1 MKRLADFRN
10 IGIMAHV
17 DAGKTTLTERM
28 LYFTGFTHKLGNVD
42 DGNTIMDSDP
52 QEEKRGITISSAA
65 ITTYWKHQ
73 DNTWQIN
80 IIDTPGHVDFTAEV
94 ERSLRVLDGAVAVF
108 CARSGVQPQSE
119 TVWHQADR
127 YRIPRIA
134 FINKM
139 DRQGADFRRVV
150 SDIRQRLNA
159 NALPVQLPIG
169 AEDDF
174 SGVIDLVNMKAL
186 VWNTTD
192 GKTYETQEIPAALL
206 TEAQEAR
213 NYLLEELS
221 LLDESL
227 LDKYATSPESILP
240 QDIYTALRSATIRM
254 EAVPVLAGAAYKNK
268 GIQPLLDAVAIYL
281 PAPSDIGD
289 VKAVNP
295 ETDADMVIPVSEN
308 APLAALAFKI
318 ITDDYVGRLTLV
330 RVYAGVLHN
339 GDTIWNSRTGRKVRI
354 SRLMRIMSDKY
365 ETADAIGAGDIG
377 AVAGLK
383 DVKTGDS
390 LSHPDHP
397 VLLEQ
402 ISFPEP
408 MIGYAIE
415 ARSAKD
421 NDKLGDALNRLLEE
435 DPTLTVT
442 VDNATGQTILKGM
455 GELHLEVVLEKLATQ
470 YHLDINKGQPQ
481 IAYKE
486 IFTQAVTHREVYK
499 KQNGGSG
506 NFADIQFELSPG
518 DEQATGLEFINEIKG
533 GAIPKEFI
541 PSISKGFESAMHNGA
556 LAGYPVKSM
565 RVRLLDGSVHSNDSH
580 ALDFEHAAIIGFK
593 SVAAKAAP
601 RLLEPWMKVTV
612 TMPEEF
618 TGTITGDLNRRRGV
632 IRHIEMDGPVQTITA
647 MVPLSELFGYITVL
661 RTLSSGRASASLT
674 FDSYQA
680 VPGNITGNVLAK

>member
-42 DGNTIMDSDP
+42 EGNTVMDSDP

-65 ITTYWKHQ
+65 ITTYWQHQ
-73 DNTWQIN
+73 DHTWQIN

-119 TVWHQADR
+119 TVWHQANH
-127 YRIPRIA
+127 YNIPRIA

-174 SGVIDLVNMKAL
+174 SGVIDLITMKAL
-186 VWNTTD
+186 VWNTAD
-192 GKTYETQEIPAALL
+192 GKTYETLDIPSALL
-206 TEAQEAR
+206 NEALEAR

-227 LDKYATSPESILP
+227 LNKYTTAPNSILP
-240 QDIYTALRSATIRM
+240 EDIYAALRGATIRL

-268 GIQPLLDAVAIYL
+268 GIQPLLDAVATYL

-289 VKAVNP
+289 VKAADP
-295 ETDADMVIPVSEN
+295 ETEATVMIPVSEN

-318 ITDDYVGRLTLV
+318 ITDDYVGKLTLV
-330 RVYAGVLHN
+330 RVYAGVLHS
-339 GDTIWNSRTGRKVRI
+339 GDTLWNSRTSRKVRI

-365 ETADAIGAGDIG
+365 ETVEEIGAGDIG
-377 AVAGLK
+377 AVVGLK

-397 VLLEQ
+397 VLLEK

-415 ARSAKD
+415 AKSAKD

-541 PSISKGFESAMHNGA
+541 PAISKGFESAMNNGA

-565 RVRLLDGSVHSNDSH
+565 RVRLLDGSIHSNDSH
-580 ALDFEHAAIIGFK
+580 ALDFEHAAITGFK
-593 SVAAKAAP
+593 NVAAKAVP
-601 RLLEPWMKVTV
+601 RLLEPWMKVEV

-618 TGTITGDLNRRRGV
+618 TGTLTGDLNRRRGV
-632 IRHIEMDGPVQTITA
+632 IKQMEMNGAVQTITA

-661 RTLSSGRASASLT
+661 RTLSSGRAAASLT
-674 FDSYQA
+674 FDSYQT
-680 VPGNITGNVLAK
+680 VPGNITSHLLVK

>member
-42 DGNTIMDSDP
+42 EGNTVMDSDP

-65 ITTYWKHQ
+65 ITTYWQYQ
-73 DNTWQIN
+73 DHTWQIN

-119 TVWHQADR
+119 TVWHQANH
-127 YRIPRIA
+127 YNIPRIA

-174 SGVIDLVNMKAL
+174 SGVIDLIIMKAL
-186 VWNTTD
+186 LWNTAD
-192 GKTYETQEIPAALL
+192 GKTYETLDIPSALL
-206 TEAQEAR
+206 NEALEAR

-227 LDKYATSPESILP
+227 LNKYTTAPNSILP
-240 QDIYTALRSATIRM
+240 EDIYAALRGATIRL

-268 GIQPLLDAVAIYL
+268 GIQPLLDAVATYL

-289 VKAVNP
+289 VKAADP
-295 ETDADMVIPVSEN
+295 ETEATVMIPVSEN

-318 ITDDYVGRLTLV
+318 ITDDYVGKLTLV
-330 RVYAGVLHN
+330 RVYAGVLRS
-339 GDTIWNSRTGRKVRI
+339 GDTLWNSRTGRKVRI

-365 ETADAIGAGDIG
+365 ETVEEIGAGDIG
-377 AVAGLK
+377 AVVGLK

-397 VLLEQ
+397 VLLEK

-415 ARSAKD
+415 AKSAKD

-435 DPTLTVT
+435 DPTLIVT

-541 PSISKGFESAMHNGA
+541 PAISKGFESAMNNGA

-565 RVRLLDGSVHSNDSH
+565 RVRLLDGSIHNNDSH
-580 ALDFEHAAIIGFK
+580 ALDFEHAAITGFK

-601 RLLEPWMKVTV
+601 RLLEPWMKVEV

-618 TGTITGDLNRRRGV
+618 TGTLTGDLNRRRGV
-632 IRHIEMDGPVQTITA
+632 IKQMEMNGVVQTITA

-661 RTLSSGRASASLT
+661 RTLSSGRAAASLT
-674 FDSYQA
+674 FDSYQT
-680 VPGNITGNVLAK
+680 VPCNITNHLLVK

>member
-1 MKRLADFRN
+1 M
-10 IGIMAHV
+10 
-17 DAGKTTLTERM
+17 
-28 LYFTGFTHKLGNVD
+28 
-42 DGNTIMDSDP
+42 
-52 QEEKRGITISSAA
+52 
-65 ITTYWKHQ
+65 
-73 DNTWQIN
+73 
-80 IIDTPGHVDFTAEV
+80 DFTAEV
-94 ERSLRVLDGAVAVF
+94 ERSLRVLDSAIAVF

-119 TVWHQADR
+119 TVWHQANH
-127 YRIPRIA
+127 YQIPRMA

-150 SDIRQRLNA
+150 NEIRERLNA
-159 NALPVQLPIG
+159 NALPIQLPIG

-174 SGVIDLVNMKAL
+174 TGVIDLITMKAL
-186 VWNTTD
+186 VWNTVD
-192 GKTYETQEIPAALL
+192 GKTYDTADIPPALL
-206 TEAQEAR
+206 NEALEAR

-221 LLDESL
+221 LLDEAL
-227 LDKYATSPESILP
+227 WNKYTTAPESITAE
-240 QDIYTALRSATIRM
+240 DIRSALRGATIRM

-268 GIQPLLDAVAIYL
+268 GIQPLLDAVADYL

-289 VKAVNP
+289 IKAMDP
-295 ETDADMVIPVSEN
+295 ETETTVNIPVSES

-330 RVYAGVLHN
+330 RVYAGILRS
-339 GDTIWNSRTGRKVRI
+339 GDTLWNSRTGRKVRI

-365 ETADAIGAGDIG
+365 ETVEEIGAGDIG
-377 AVAGLK
+377 AVVGLK

-397 VLLEQ
+397 VLLEK

-415 ARSAKD
+415 AKSAKD
-421 NDKLGDALNRLLEE
+421 NDKLGEALGRLLEE
-435 DPTLTVT
+435 DPTLSVA

-470 YHLDINKGQPQ
+470 YHLAINKGTPQ

-486 IFTQAVTHREVYK
+486 IFTKAVTHHEVYK

-541 PSISKGFESAMHNGA
+541 PAISKGFESAMHNGA

-565 RVRLLDGSVHSNDSH
+565 RVRLLDGSIHSNDSH

-593 SVAAKAAP
+593 SIAAKAAP

-612 TMPEEF
+612 TLPEEY

-632 IRHIEMDGPVQTITA
+632 IKQVEMDGMVQTITA

-674 FDSYQA
+674 FDRYQT
-680 VPGNITGNVLAK
+680 VPESITSGVLVK

>member
-42 DGNTIMDSDP
+42 EGNTVMDSDP

-73 DNTWQIN
+73 DHAWQIN

-94 ERSLRVLDGAVAVF
+94 ERSLRVLDSAIAVF

-119 TVWHQADR
+119 TVWHQANH
-127 YRIPRIA
+127 YQIPRMA

-150 SDIRQRLNA
+150 QEIRERLNA
-159 NALPVQLPIG
+159 NALPIQLPIG

-174 SGVIDLVNMKAL
+174 TGVIDLITMKAL
-186 VWNTTD
+186 VWNTAD
-192 GKTYETQEIPAALL
+192 GKTYDTTDIPTALL
-206 TEAQEAR
+206 KEALEAR
-213 NYLLEELS
+213 RYLLEELS

-227 LDKYATSPESILP
+227 LNKYTTSPDSITAS
-240 QDIYTALRSATIRM
+240 DIRSALRGATIRM
-254 EAVPVLAGAAYKNK
+254 EAVPVLTGSAYKNK
-268 GIQPLLDAVAIYL
+268 GIQPLLDAVADYL

-289 VKAVNP
+289 IKAVDP
-295 ETDADMVIPVSEN
+295 ETEATMMIPANES

-330 RVYAGVLHN
+330 RVYAGVLRS
-339 GDTIWNSRTGRKVRI
+339 GDTLRNSRTGRKVRI

-365 ETADAIGAGDIG
+365 ETVEEIGAGDIG
-377 AVAGLK
+377 AVVGLK
-383 DVKTGDS
+383 EVKTGDS

-397 VLLEQ
+397 VLLEK

-415 ARSAKD
+415 AKSAKD
-421 NDKLGDALNRLLEE
+421 NDKLGDALGRLLEE
-435 DPTLTVT
+435 DPTLSVA

-470 YHLDINKGQPQ
+470 YHLEINKGQPQ

-486 IFTQAVTHREVYK
+486 IFTKAVTHHEVYK

-506 NFADIQFELSPG
+506 NFADIHFELSPG
-518 DEQATGLEFINEIKG
+518 DEQANGLEFINEIKG

-541 PSISKGFESAMHNGA
+541 PAISKGFESAMHNGA

-565 RVRLLDGSVHSNDSH
+565 RVRLLDGSIHSNDSH

-593 SVAAKAAP
+593 NVAAKAAP

-612 TMPEEF
+612 TLPEEF
-618 TGTITGDLNRRRGV
+618 TGTLTGDLNRRRGV
-632 IRHIEMDGPVQTITA
+632 IKQMEMDGVVQTITA

-674 FDSYQA
+674 FDQYQA
-680 VPGNITGNVLAK
+680 VPESISHGVLTK

>member
-42 DGNTIMDSDP
+42 DGNTVMDSDP

-150 SDIRQRLNA
+150 GDIRQRLNA

-174 SGVIDLVNMKAL
+174 SGVIDLVTMKAL
-186 VWNTTD
+186 VWNTAD
-192 GKTYETQEIPAALL
+192 GKTYETREIPAAMLN
-206 TEAQEAR
+206 EAIEAR

-240 QDIYTALRSATIRM
+240 QDIYTALRGATIRM

-268 GIQPLLDAVAIYL
+268 GIQPLLDAVATYL

-295 ETDADMVIPVSEN
+295 ETAADMVIPVSES
-308 APLAALAFKI
+308 APLAALAFKV

-365 ETADAIGAGDIG
+365 ETVDAIGAGDIG

-518 DEQATGLEFINEIKG
+518 DEQATGLEFINEIRG

-565 RVRLLDGSVHSNDSH
+565 RIRLLDGSVHSNDSH

-618 TGTITGDLNRRRGV
+618 TGAITGDLNRRRGM

-680 VPGNITGNVLAK
+680 VPGNITSNVLTK

>member
-42 DGNTIMDSDP
+42 DGNTVMDSDP

-65 ITTYWKHQ
+65 ITTYWKHE

-127 YRIPRIA
+127 YHIPRIA

-150 SDIRQRLNA
+150 GDIRQRLNA

-174 SGVIDLVNMKAL
+174 SGVIDLVTMKAL
-186 VWNTTD
+186 VWNTAD

-206 TEAQEAR
+206 NEAIEAR

-227 LDKYATSPESILP
+227 LDKYATSPESIVP

-268 GIQPLLDAVAIYL
+268 GIQPLLDAVATYL

-289 VKAVNP
+289 VKAVNS
-295 ETDADMVIPVSEN
+295 ETDADIAIPVSES

-365 ETADAIGAGDIG
+365 ETVEAIGAGDIG
-377 AVAGLK
+377 AIAGLK

-415 ARSAKD
+415 AKSAKD
-421 NDKLGDALNRLLEE
+421 NDKLGDALNRLQEE

-541 PSISKGFESAMHNGA
+541 PSISKGFESAMHNGV

-580 ALDFEHAAIIGFK
+580 APDFEHAAIIGFK
-593 SVAAKAAP
+593 SIAAKAAP
-601 RLLEPWMKVTV
+601 HLLEPWMKVTV

-674 FDSYQA
+674 FDSYQ
-680 VPGNITGNVLAK
+680 VVSGNITSNVLAK

>member
-42 DGNTIMDSDP
+42 EGNTVMDSDP

-65 ITTYWKHQ
+65 ITTYWQHQ
-73 DNTWQIN
+73 DHTWQIN

-119 TVWHQADR
+119 TVWHQANH
-127 YRIPRIA
+127 YNIPRIA

-174 SGVIDLVNMKAL
+174 SGVIDLITMKAL
-186 VWNTTD
+186 VWNTAD
-192 GKTYETQEIPAALL
+192 GKTYETLDIPSALL
-206 TEAQEAR
+206 NEALEAR

-227 LDKYATSPESILP
+227 LNKYTTAPNSILP
-240 QDIYTALRSATIRM
+240 EDIYAALRGATIRL

-268 GIQPLLDAVAIYL
+268 GIQPLLDAVATYL

-289 VKAVNP
+289 VKAADP
-295 ETDADMVIPVSEN
+295 ETEATVMIPVSEN

-318 ITDDYVGRLTLV
+318 ITDDYVGKLTLV
-330 RVYAGVLHN
+330 RVYAGVLHS
-339 GDTIWNSRTGRKVRI
+339 GDTLWNSRTSRKVRI

-365 ETADAIGAGDIG
+365 ETVEEIGAGDIG
-377 AVAGLK
+377 AVVGLK

-397 VLLEQ
+397 VLLEK

-415 ARSAKD
+415 AKSAKD

-541 PSISKGFESAMHNGA
+541 PAISKGFESAMNNGA

-565 RVRLLDGSVHSNDSH
+565 RVRLLDGSIHSNDSH
-580 ALDFEHAAIIGFK
+580 ALDFEHAAITGFK
-593 SVAAKAAP
+593 SVAAKAVP
-601 RLLEPWMKVTV
+601 RLLEPWMKVEV

-618 TGTITGDLNRRRGV
+618 TGTLTGDLNRRRGV
-632 IRHIEMDGPVQTITA
+632 IKQMEMDGAVQTITA

-661 RTLSSGRASASLT
+661 RTLSSGRAAASLT
-674 FDSYQA
+674 FDSYQT
-680 VPGNITGNVLAK
+680 VPGNITSHLLVK

>member
-42 DGNTIMDSDP
+42 EGNTVMDSDP

-65 ITTYWKHQ
+65 ITTYWQHQ
-73 DNTWQIN
+73 DHTWQIN

-94 ERSLRVLDGAVAVF
+94 ERSLRVLDSAIAVF

-119 TVWHQADR
+119 TVWHQANH
-127 YRIPRIA
+127 YQIPRMA

-139 DRQGADFRRVV
+139 DRQGADFRWVV
-150 SDIRQRLNA
+150 NEIRERLNA
-159 NALPVQLPIG
+159 NALPIQLPIG

-174 SGVIDLVNMKAL
+174 TGVIDLITMKAL
-186 VWNTTD
+186 VWNTVD
-192 GKTYETQEIPAALL
+192 GKTYDTVDIPPALL
-206 TEAQEAR
+206 NEALEAR

-227 LDKYATSPESILP
+227 WNKYTTAPESVDAE
-240 QDIYTALRSATIRM
+240 DIRRALRGATIRM

-268 GIQPLLDAVAIYL
+268 GIQPLLDAVADYL

-289 VKAVNP
+289 INAMDP
-295 ETDADMVIPVSEN
+295 ETEAMVNIPVSES

-330 RVYAGVLHN
+330 RVYAGILRS
-339 GDTIWNSRTGRKVRI
+339 GDTLWNSRTGRKVRI

-365 ETADAIGAGDIG
+365 ETVEEIGAGDIG
-377 AVAGLK
+377 AVVGLK

-415 ARSAKD
+415 AKSAKD
-421 NDKLGDALNRLLEE
+421 NDKLGEALGRLLEE
-435 DPTLTVT
+435 DPTLSVA

-470 YHLDINKGQPQ
+470 YHLAINKGEPQ

-486 IFTQAVTHREVYK
+486 IFTKAVTHHEVYK

-541 PSISKGFESAMHNGA
+541 PAISKGFESAMHNGA

-565 RVRLLDGSVHSNDSH
+565 RVRLLDGSIHSNDSH

-593 SVAAKAAP
+593 SIAAKAAP

-612 TMPEEF
+612 TLPEEY

-632 IRHIEMDGPVQTITA
+632 IKQVEMNGMVQIITA

-674 FDSYQA
+674 FDRYQT
-680 VPGNITGNVLAK
+680 VPESITSGVLVK